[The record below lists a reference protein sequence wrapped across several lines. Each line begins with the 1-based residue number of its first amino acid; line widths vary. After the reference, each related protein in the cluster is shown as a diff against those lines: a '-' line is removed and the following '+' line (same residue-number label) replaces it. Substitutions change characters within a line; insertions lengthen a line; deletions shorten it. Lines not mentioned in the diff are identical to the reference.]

1 MLATSAFSR
10 GLATRSE
17 TVETQNETASE
28 TIFGLISISE
38 AFYNTRVKVGGFPH
52 KTAIRYDGLSTDVT
66 SSFFHVTR
74 FFDITVRE

>member
-52 KTAIRYDGLSTDVT
+52 KTAIRYDGHHHHSDYTDRV
-66 SSFFHVTR
+66 VIR
-74 FFDITVRE
+74 I